1 MQPAGISMGAG
12 YLTIEFLL
20 CRCAV
25 QLQLLQ
31 LLVTPMHQS
40 GYFMRKGLNP
50 QLPRGILSPFS
61 FPQQN

>member
-1 MQPAGISMGAG
+1 MAPANQRHQYKQYQSAVRIARTQRMQ
-12 YLTIEFLL
+12 
-20 CRCAV
+20 
-25 QLQLLQ
+25 LQ